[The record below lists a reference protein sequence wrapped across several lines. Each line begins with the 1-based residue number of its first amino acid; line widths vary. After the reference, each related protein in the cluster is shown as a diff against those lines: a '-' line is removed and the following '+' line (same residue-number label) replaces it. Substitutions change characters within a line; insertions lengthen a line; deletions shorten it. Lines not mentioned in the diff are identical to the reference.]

1 MILTCRKWHSRCR
14 GVEKV
19 KISVP
24 MLHEKHTFFRFP
36 CSMGVPKLL
45 FATPPERECQFC
57 SPGTNALTSNHQRTH
72 LQSGPLGVKT
82 LHMCKR
88 KDPIWK
94 TFLSNEREGRC
105 NTNSFLPIWLDVD
118 ESNIAQRF
126 LCVYL
131 YLKHWLSTIMSDQ
144 NAVDRTRKIIRRQ
157 RLCTRC
163 QQN

>member
-24 MLHEKHTFFRFP
+24 MLHEKHIFLCFP

-45 FATPPERECQFC
+45 SATPPERECQFC
-57 SPGTNALTSNHQRTH
+57 SPGPPNDQRTH
-72 LQSGPLGVKT
+72 LESAPLGVESWHT
-82 LHMCKR
+82 CKR
-88 KDPIWK
+88 TEPILK

-105 NTNSFLPIWLDVD
+105 NKNSFLPIWLDVD
-118 ESNIAQRF
+118 QSNIAQRF

-131 YLKHWLSTIMSDQ
+131 YLKHWLSTTMSDQ
-144 NAVDRTRKIIRRQ
+144 NAVDRTRK
-157 RLCTRC
+157 
-163 QQN
+163 